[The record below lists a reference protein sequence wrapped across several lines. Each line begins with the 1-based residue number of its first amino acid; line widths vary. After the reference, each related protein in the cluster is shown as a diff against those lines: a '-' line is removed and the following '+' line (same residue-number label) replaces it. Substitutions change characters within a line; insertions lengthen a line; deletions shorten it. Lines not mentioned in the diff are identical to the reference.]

1 MIEYKILENLGLNEK
16 EAIVYVAC
24 LRYPALGIA
33 ELAKHSGI
41 QRTYLY
47 DLTEKLVDK
56 GFLVQTKRD
65 DKKVFSAVSPR
76 AVLRTEQEKLKSF
89 HELVPELEALAD
101 KKNKRP
107 EIIYYEGGRELA
119 RMMEGSVMRGG
130 ECLIFCD
137 EMFYAKD
144 NGQYQKKNV
153 GQRLKSGTRCRVL
166 SALTNAALD
175 SQKSDDKEA
184 RITRMLPRDLF
195 EPKVLVAMYR
205 DKTLVAN
212 HVKNFGFV
220 VEDEEFADTLK
231 TIFEL
236 IWKSGRLVK

>member
-1 MIEYKILENLGLNEK
+1 MIEYKILEQLGLNEK

-24 LRYPALGIA
+24 LRFPASGIA

-47 DLTEKLVDK
+47 DLTEKLIDK
-56 GFLVQTKRD
+56 GFLTQTKKG
-65 DKKVFSAVSPR
+65 DKKIFSAVDPR
-76 AVLRTEQEKLKSF
+76 IILGVQREKLKNF
-89 HELVPELEALAD
+89 HDIIQELESLSS

-107 EIIYYEGGRELA
+107 EIVYYEGARELEK
-119 RMMEGSVMRGG
+119 MMEGSVMHGG

-144 NGQYQKKNV
+144 NGQYQKKNIA
-153 GQRLKSGTRCRVL
+153 QRLKNGTRCRVL
-166 SALTNAALD
+166 AGLTNASLD
-175 SQKSDDKEA
+175 SQKRDGREA
-184 RITRMLPRDLF
+184 RETRMLPRDLF
-195 EPKVLVAMYR
+195 EPKVLVAAYR

-212 HVKNFGFV
+212 HAKNFGFV

-231 TIFEL
+231 NIFEL